1 MKEWWS
7 GLQASEQR
15 TLLIGG
21 IALGIMGLY
30 FLIWEPLHSDVAS
43 LEKQVAEQ
51 KAVKTWMQ
59 QAAVDVKQM
68 QRSGQRQTISGGRSM
83 LAVVDQTVKRG
94 GLAGSLK
101 RLEPEGDAA
110 VRVWLEQASFDE
122 VMRWLLQIESQYGLS
137 ADTVTIDRKD
147 VGKVDV
153 RLTLKGVGA

>member
-21 IALGIMGLY
+21 IVLAVMGFY
-30 FLIWEPLHSDVAS
+30 FLIWEPVHNEVAD

-51 KAVKTWMQ
+51 KAIKAWMQ

-68 QRSGQRQTISGGRSM
+68 QRSGQRQAISGGRSM
-83 LAVVDQTVKRG
+83 LAVVDQTVKRSGLG
-94 GLAGSLK
+94 GALK
-101 RLEPEGDAA
+101 RLEPEGETA
-110 VRVWLEQASFDE
+110 VRVWLEQASFDD
-122 VMRWLLQIESQYGLS
+122 VMRWLIQIEGQYGLH
-137 ADTVTIDRKD
+137 ADTLTIDRKD
-147 VGKVDV
+147 IGRTDV